1 MVAMKEFTVHA
12 EFDVEAGVWW
22 ASNDQ
27 LPLSTEAETIDLLMK
42 RVMAIAPD
50 IARSNGLAQPGEE
63 LRIHF
68 TADQV
73 GAVAR

>member
-12 EFDVEAGVWW
+12 EFDAEAGVWW

-27 LPLSTEAETIDLLMK
+27 LPLSTEAETFELLMK

-50 IARSNGLAQPGEE
+50 IAWSNGLAKPGEE

-73 GAVAR
+73 AAVAR